1 MFDITI
7 EKYFLQVYNCTRN
20 QFVDDLHFIPRGV
33 VMKNRKFLISL
44 LALNLAFGFTC
55 PAHFYQNSAVISAS
69 AETMTPEEFNNFFIQ
84 EMTKQEKTMTLDDA
98 VAIFKENGYENYTVF
113 TSRTGTK
120 QLDYWWGLIGSGD
133 TVKMTESKK
142 SGDFYYSLNDNNEAE
157 INGYNGKIDTLI
169 IPETLD
175 GHTVTAVSAPYKTH
189 LYFNE
194 DDILVGG
201 GGGGGGSF
209 GGYNYYSNDELHT
222 TELYLPL
229 KCTMKEPH
237 CLYVS
242 TFYIYEDSVAE
253 KYLIENGLNFKY
265 RDDIS
270 TDDETTDDETT
281 DGETTD
287 GETTDGETTAD
298 EYTTGDAD
306 GNGKI
311 DVTDIAVTASHIKGI
326 KALNAA
332 GSKAADAN
340 RDGNVDV
347 GDIAAM
353 AAHIKGIKAIK

>member
-1 MFDITI
+1 M
-7 EKYFLQVYNCTRN
+7 RN
-20 QFVDDLHFIPRGV
+20 QFIDDLHFIPRGV

-44 LALNLAFGFTC
+44 LALNLAFGFSC
-55 PAHFYQNSAVISAS
+55 PTYFYQNSAVISAS

-98 VAIFKENGYENYTVF
+98 VAIFKENGYENYYITTARDGYTELRF
-113 TSRTGTK
+113 
-120 QLDYWWGLIGSGD
+120 WWGLKKVGENY
-133 TVKMTESKK
+133 KYAESIK
-142 SGDFYYSLNDNNEAE
+142 SGNFYYSLNDNNEAE
-157 INGYNGKIDTLI
+157 IHGYDGEIDKLV

-175 GHTVTAVSAPYKTH
+175 GHKVTALSSPVKTD
-189 LYFNE
+189 LRFDENGN
-194 DDILVGG
+194 LVGG
-201 GGGGGGSF
+201 GGGGGGGF
-209 GGYNYYSNDELHT
+209 GGNNYHADENVYT
-222 TELYLPL
+222 TELYLPFY
-229 KCTMKEPH
+229 CMMKEPH

-281 DGETTD
+281 DDETTD

-306 GNGKI
+306 GSGKI

>member
-1 MFDITI
+1 
-7 EKYFLQVYNCTRN
+7 
-20 QFVDDLHFIPRGV
+20 
-33 VMKNRKFLISL
+33 
-44 LALNLAFGFTC
+44 
-55 PAHFYQNSAVISAS
+55 
-69 AETMTPEEFNNFFIQ
+69 
-84 EMTKQEKTMTLDDA
+84 
-98 VAIFKENGYENYTVF
+98 
-113 TSRTGTK
+113 
-120 QLDYWWGLIGSGD
+120 
-133 TVKMTESKK
+133 
-142 SGDFYYSLNDNNEAE
+142 
-157 INGYNGKIDTLI
+157 
-169 IPETLD
+169 
-175 GHTVTAVSAPYKTH
+175 
-189 LYFNE
+189 
-194 DDILVGG
+194 
-201 GGGGGGSF
+201 
-209 GGYNYYSNDELHT
+209 
-222 TELYLPL
+222 
-229 KCTMKEPH
+229 MKEPH

-287 GETTDGETTAD
+287 GETTAD

-306 GNGKI
+306 GSGKI